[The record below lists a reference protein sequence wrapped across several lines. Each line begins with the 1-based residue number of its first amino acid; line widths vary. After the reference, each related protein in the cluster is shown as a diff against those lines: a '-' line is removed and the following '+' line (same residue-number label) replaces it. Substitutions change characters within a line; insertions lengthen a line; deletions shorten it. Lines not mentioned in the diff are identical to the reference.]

1 MAGATVRRGASRWS
15 ATANGK
21 GKRGSAGPSTPQP
34 EPGNPGAAA
43 ALPAPQTA
51 PETGPAVVALAAPP
65 PPASSKADAK
75 KATKA
80 DKKAASVEKKAAK
93 VDKKAARVGFTAAVG
108 GSRGIQ
114 LAVRWTVGLIA
125 VVLMVV
131 GLVQITRPAA
141 KTTSAADIHS
151 LVQAQLVGSGYPS
164 QAAEAFAARFATV
177 YYSWSDQQVRGNR
190 VTALAAY
197 LPNSIPDGWDGR
209 GTQKVITGPYISGP
223 TTSTDGKNA
232 VVHLSLQV
240 DSGAWLFVDVP
251 VLSDGAGG
259 LVVSAAP
266 TLTTPPG
273 QAAYPGNDGLIPN
286 PDDSV
291 SEAVS
296 GVLTGFFP
304 AWSKSDTQALSRF
317 ITPDATAAARGGLG
331 GAVSFGS
338 IKDVE
343 VAAAVPGQSTRL
355 AAATVTWVV
364 DDPAHS
370 NVGSVSQTYLLTL
383 EQISGLW
390 SVKAITQGATSAN
403 SDNRTGVDAQPVITL
418 TEQPAPQTITTAP
431 PTSMSRSAPLT
442 TAPPTTT
449 GLTATSSTPAATT
462 AAAAPPAPATSPRPP
477 VKAPAAAPPT
487 PATSPHP
494 PVKAPAATKPAP
506 SAATI
511 PPHSTHPSISATG

>member
-1 MAGATVRRGASRWS
+1 M
-15 ATANGK
+15 
-21 GKRGSAGPSTPQP
+21 
-34 EPGNPGAAA
+34 
-43 ALPAPQTA
+43 
-51 PETGPAVVALAAPP
+51 VAAAPP
-65 PPASSKADAK
+65 APGKTDAK

-80 DKKAASVEKKAAK
+80 DKKAAKA
-93 VDKKAARVGFTAAVG
+93 DKKAARVGFTAAVG
-108 GSRGIQ
+108 GSRGVQ

-151 LVQAQLVGSGYPS
+151 LVQAQLGGTGYPS

-177 YYSWSDQQVRGNR
+177 YYGWSDQQVRGNR

-273 QAAYPGNDGLIPN
+273 QAAYPGNDGLIPT

-317 ITPDATAAARGGLG
+317 ITPDATAATRGGLG

-338 IKDVE
+338 VRDVE
-343 VAAAVPGQSTRL
+343 VATAVPGQSTRL
-355 AAATVTWVV
+355 ATATVTWVV

-390 SVKAITQGATSAN
+390 SIKAITQGATSAN
-403 SDNRTGVDAQPVITL
+403 SDNRTGIDAQPVITL
-418 TEQPAPQTITTAP
+418 TEQPQTITTVPPAPMSTSAAP
-431 PTSMSRSAPLT
+431 PTN

-449 GLTATSSTPAATT
+449 APHTATRPTATRPTATRPTATSSPPAATT
-462 AAAAPPAPATSPRPP
+462 APAAPPIPVTSPR
-477 VKAPAAAPPT
+477 
-487 PATSPHP
+487 P

-506 SAATI
+506 SSAATI
-511 PPHSTHPSISATG
+511 PSHSAHPSATG

>member
-1 MAGATVRRGASRWS
+1 VAGATVRRGASRWS

-21 GKRGSAGPSTPQP
+21 GKRGSAGPSTPLP
-34 EPGNPGAAA
+34 EPGNLGAAA
-43 ALPAPQTA
+43 DLPTPQTA
-51 PETGPAVVALAAPP
+51 PETGPAVVAVAATPP
-65 PPASSKADAK
+65 PPAPSKADAK

-80 DKKAASVEKKAAK
+80 DKKAANVDKKAAK
-93 VDKKAARVGFTAAVG
+93 ADKKAARVGFTAAVG

-151 LVQAQLVGSGYPS
+151 LVQAQLGGTGYPS

-177 YYSWSDQQVRGNR
+177 YYSWSDQQARGNR

-338 IKDVE
+338 VRDVE

-355 AAATVTWVV
+355 ATATVTWVV

-403 SDNRTGVDAQPVITL
+403 SDNRTGVDAQPVVTL
-418 TEQPAPQTITTAP
+418 TDQPQTITTVPPTPMSTSAP
-431 PTSMSRSAPLT
+431 PTSTAPLT
-442 TAPPTTT
+442 TTAPQTTPRPTTT
-449 GLTATSSTPAATT
+449 RPTATRPTATSSPPAATT
-462 AAAAPPAPATSPRPP
+462 AAAAPPTPVASPRPP
-477 VKAPAAAPPT
+477 VKAPAT
-487 PATSPHP
+487 TR
-494 PVKAPAATKPAP
+494 PAP
-506 SAATI
+506 SSAATI
-511 PPHSTHPSISATG
+511 PSHSAHPSATG

>member
-1 MAGATVRRGASRWS
+1 MAAATVRRGASRWS
-15 ATANGK
+15 VTANGK
-21 GKRGSAGPSTPQP
+21 GKKASAVPSTPPAP
-34 EPGNPGAAA
+34 ESGDLDATAD
-43 ALPAPQTA
+43 LPAPQV
-51 PETGPAVVALAAPP
+51 AVAAAPP
-65 PPASSKADAK
+65 PPAPSKADAK
-75 KATKA
+75 KATTA
-80 DKKAASVEKKAAK
+80 DKKAVKA
-93 VDKKAARVGFTAAVG
+93 DKKAARVGFTAAVG

-131 GLVQITRPAA
+131 GLVQITRPAT

-151 LVQAQLVGSGYPS
+151 LVQAQLSGSGYPS

-177 YYSWSDQQVRGNR
+177 YYGWSDQQVRGNR
-190 VTALAAY
+190 ITALAAY

-223 TTSTDGKNA
+223 TTSADGKNA

-286 PDDSV
+286 PDNSV

-462 AAAAPPAPATSPRPP
+462 AAAAPPTSAISPRPP

-511 PPHSTHPSISATG
+511 PPHSAHPSISATG

>member
-80 DKKAASVEKKAAK
+80 DKKAA
-93 VDKKAARVGFTAAVG
+93 RVGFTAAVG

-151 LVQAQLVGSGYPS
+151 LVQAQLGGTGYPS

-338 IKDVE
+338 VRDVE

-355 AAATVTWVV
+355 ATATVTWIV

-418 TEQPAPQTITTAP
+418 TDQPQTITTVPPTPMSTSAP
-431 PTSMSRSAPLT
+431 PTSTAPLT
-442 TAPPTTT
+442 TTAPQTTT
-449 GLTATSSTPAATT
+449 RPTATRPTATSSPPAATT
-462 AAAAPPAPATSPRPP
+462 AAAALPTPVASPRPP
-477 VKAPAAAPPT
+477 VKAPAT
-487 PATSPHP
+487 TR
-494 PVKAPAATKPAP
+494 PAP
-506 SAATI
+506 SSAATI
-511 PPHSTHPSISATG
+511 PSHSAHPSATG